1 MKTAAAI
8 GWRPWEFWTATPHE
22 LLAAIDGWNLA
33 RGSREAL
40 REERE
45 ESFAT
50 FRAGLERSGG
60 G

>member
-8 GWRPWEFWTATPHE
+8 GWRPPEFWAATPHE
-22 LLAAIDGWNLA
+22 LLAAVDGWNLA

-45 ESFAT
+45 EDFAA
-50 FRAGLERSGG
+50 FQAGLAGAGG
-60 G
+60 A